1 MAATTATVGGI
12 RTALAD
18 AIGSIKGLRVS
29 ATVPDNPNPPV
40 AIVVPVS
47 VSYDTAFGRGL
58 DTYQFSVMVIVGR
71 MSERTAQNSLD
82 AYINPTG
89 ASSLKTAVESDVTL
103 GGACQNAR
111 VTGVVNYGSLLIG
124 DTEYLSADFQVTV
137 YA

>member
-1 MAATTATVGGI
+1 MGATTATVSGI
-12 RTALAD
+12 RSALAD
-18 AIGSIKGLRVS
+18 AIGSIRGLRVA

-47 VSYDTAFGRGL
+47 LDYDTAMGRGL
-58 DTYQFSVMVIVGR
+58 DTYQFTVTLVVGR
-71 MSERTAQNSLD
+71 MSERSAQNSLD
-82 AYINPTG
+82 AYISG
-89 ASSLKTAVESDVTL
+89 SGDASVKSAVESDVTL